1 MNLDIVSIK
10 MEPAAAGPSKSAGPT
25 SSENSFL
32 SMLGKVQSKGMEK
45 MMVNQPRRIQAQA
58 NETTADFQT
67 CLSALRSGLL
77 AKGKPLGQVR
87 VSRSDAHL
95 LNTFL
100 GHCGYSRE
108 AGSQLIDGLLAAS
121 PDGEIVM
128 SRFLAAVRAAGAPRK
143 NGADDII
150 LDVSTVP
157 YLESLL
163 NGFGLSGDEIGSALN
178 SGRSANGG
186 LDLEKLIRR
195 LKSVGQQALQES
207 RGVVNLNT
215 SPQMAETLKSLGI
228 DLTGGSSNG
237 RITIL
242 DVVNSLK
249 QVVESAQAIHPEHG
263 SQAGI
268 HLNVDDLKNLPL
280 GVSRH
285 AAQQAAMERGT
296 MMGGTSGRP
305 GEQADVP
312 ADLSNAISRIIEKAT
327 RSDQTDEGLT
337 AIIKNSKIK
346 FDDPA
351 SKKINAD
358 DSIEENK
365 LSADASKEKLT
376 AAKGEGKLSAVSSA
390 EEIKPVINH
399 GSEPGFDNAIDPKT
413 PLGKSLANAP
423 DMPLDSAHTK
433 ATASAHGFERTPQPT
448 ESSLPNHVIDQLGR
462 QISRSLIRG
471 DGIVQLRLKPSEL
484 GTVRLEMQMT
494 DNRMHVTVAAENGTV
509 KELLMGNVQELKEML
524 QAQGIRLEKLDV
536 NVGGDF
542 SRTFS
547 NLNEGHHNGNSHKD
561 RGAEGSFRDN
571 GDAGGTRPELRNW
584 MRTDAMVDLVA

>member
-1 MNLDIVSIK
+1 MNLNIANII
-10 MEPAAAGPSKSAGPT
+10 MEPAPAGLSKAVGPT
-25 SSENSFL
+25 SPNDSFM
-32 SMLGKVQSKGMEK
+32 SMLGNVQSKGIEK
-45 MMVNQPRRIQAQA
+45 MMFNQPRPIQAQA
-58 NETTADFQT
+58 EETTADFQT

-77 AKGKPLGQVR
+77 AKGKPMDQVR

-108 AGSQLIDGLLAAS
+108 AGSQLIDDLLAAS
-121 PDGEIVM
+121 PDGDIAM
-128 SRFLAAVRAAGAPRK
+128 SRFLAKVRAAGAPGK
-143 NGADDII
+143 NGTDDII
-150 LDVSTVP
+150 LDVSIVP

-163 NGFGLSGDEIGSALN
+163 NGFGFSSDEIGSVLN
-178 SGRSANGG
+178 TGRVTSGG

-195 LKSVGQQALQES
+195 LKTVGQKTLQES
-207 RGVVNLNT
+207 RGVVNLAT
-215 SPQMAETLKSLGI
+215 SPQMAETMKSLGI
-228 DLTGGSSNG
+228 DLTGDSSNG

-242 DVVNSLK
+242 DFVNSLK
-249 QVVESAQAIHPEHG
+249 QVVETVQAINPETG

-268 HLNVDDLKNLPL
+268 HLNIDDLKNLHL
-280 GVSRH
+280 GVTRH
-285 AAQQAAMERGT
+285 AAQQAAMERHT
-296 MMGGTSGRP
+296 MSGEISGRP

-312 ADLSNAISRIIEKAT
+312 AEVNNAISRIIEKAT
-327 RSDQTDEGLT
+327 ASDQTDEGLT
-337 AIIKNSKIK
+337 AMIKNSKIK

-351 SKKINAD
+351 SKRINTD

-390 EEIKPVINH
+390 EEIKPVINQ

-433 ATASAHGFERTPQPT
+433 STASAHGFDRTPQPN

-494 DNRMHVTVAAENGTV
+494 DNRMNVTVAAENGTV

-561 RGAEGSFRDN
+561 RGAGGSFRDN